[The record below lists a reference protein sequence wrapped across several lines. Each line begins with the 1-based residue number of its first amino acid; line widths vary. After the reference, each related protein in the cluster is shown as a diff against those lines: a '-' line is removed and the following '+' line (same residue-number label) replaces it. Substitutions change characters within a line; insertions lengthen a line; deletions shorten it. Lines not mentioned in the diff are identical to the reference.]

1 MKYYYPKNQHIYQ
14 VLWECRMK
22 DSTTGEWKDAVTY
35 SQVLNE
41 QGQIGEEKYVREK
54 KDFLNKFQVIN

>member
-22 DSTTGEWKDAVTY
+22 DSATGEWKDAVTY